1 MGNYN
6 VTGGIVQTAQR
17 IVIYGPEGIGKS
29 TFLSHFPG
37 VCYLDTEGS
46 TKRLNVNRLP
56 NPTSWVMLMDEIDWV
71 IQNRPCQTLAIDTA
85 DWAERLCTQ
94 HICSKFHKTGIED
107 FGYGKG
113 YTYVGEEFGRLLNK
127 LDEVIAAGIHVAIA
141 AHAQIRKFEQPDELG
156 AYDRWEF
163 KLSKQCAPLLKEWAD
178 AVLFANYKT
187 NVITTEGGKNK
198 AQGSRRVMY
207 TQHAASWDAKNRYGL
222 PEMTDFDYS
231 VIAPFIDGTAT
242 PAPQPTQVQPVTPPV
257 QPPVQTQP
265 ATLPNTPPLEE
276 AAPQVDVSGQIPACI
291 PKDLADLMRQ
301 NSVNVDML
309 QAAIVSKGWFPP
321 DTPLENYGRDFF
333 ASMVAQW
340 PKVYSTIVEMGDLP
354 F

>member
-6 VTGGIVQTAQR
+6 ITGGVVQTAQR

-46 TKRLNVNRLP
+46 TKRLDVNRLP

-71 IQNRPCQTLAIDTA
+71 IQSRPCQTLAIDTA

-127 LDEVIAAGIHVAIA
+127 LDEVIATGIHVALA

-187 NVITTEGGKNK
+187 NVITTDGGKNK

-222 PEMTDFDYS
+222 PEMTDFDYG
-231 VIAPFIDGTAT
+231 VIAPFIGGT
-242 PAPQPTQVQPVTPPV
+242 PAPAPAQPPQPSFTPPPVTQPSAQTPPPV
-257 QPPVQTQP
+257 
-265 ATLPNTPPLEE
+265 E
-276 AAPQVDVSGQIPACI
+276 APAPQVDVLGQIPACI

-301 NSVNVDML
+301 NAVTPDML
-309 QAAIVSKGWFPP
+309 QAAVASKGWFPP
-321 DTPLENYGRDFF
+321 GTPFENYGQEFY
-333 ASMVAQW
+333 ASLVAQW

>member
-1 MGNYN
+1 MGNYS

-46 TKRLNVNRLP
+46 TKRLDVNRLP

-127 LDEVIAAGIHVAIA
+127 LDEVIATGIHVALA

-187 NVITTEGGKNK
+187 NVITTDGGKNK

-222 PEMTDFDYS
+222 PEMTDFDYG
-231 VIAPFIDGTAT
+231 VIAPFIGGT
-242 PAPQPTQVQPVTPPV
+242 PAPAPAQPPQPSFTPPPVTQPSAPTPPPV
-257 QPPVQTQP
+257 
-265 ATLPNTPPLEE
+265 E
-276 AAPQVDVSGQIPACI
+276 APAPQVDVSGQIPTCI

-301 NSVNVDML
+301 NSVTPDML
-309 QAAIVSKGWFPP
+309 QAAVASKGWFPP
-321 DTPLENYGRDFF
+321 GTPFENYGQEFY
-333 ASMVAQW
+333 ASLVAQW

>member
-1 MGNYN
+1 MGNYS

-46 TKRLNVNRLP
+46 TKRLDVNRLP

-127 LDEVIAAGIHVAIA
+127 LDEVIATGIHVALA

-187 NVITTEGGKNK
+187 NVITTDGGKNK

-222 PEMTDFDYS
+222 PEMTDFDYG
-231 VIAPFIDGTAT
+231 VIAPFIGGT
-242 PAPQPTQVQPVTPPV
+242 PAPAPAQPPQPSFTPPPVTQPSAPTPPPV
-257 QPPVQTQP
+257 
-265 ATLPNTPPLEE
+265 E
-276 AAPQVDVSGQIPACI
+276 APAPQVDVSCQIPACI

-301 NSVNVDML
+301 NSVTPDML
-309 QAAIVSKGWFPP
+309 QAAVASKGWFPP
-321 DTPLENYGRDFF
+321 GTPFENYGQEFY
-333 ASMVAQW
+333 ASLVAQW

>member
-1 MGNYN
+1 MGNYS

-46 TKRLNVNRLP
+46 TKRLDVNRLP

-127 LDEVIAAGIHVAIA
+127 LDEVIGAGIHVAIA

-156 AYDRWEF
+156 AYDRWEL
-163 KLSKQCAPLLKEWAD
+163 KLSKQSAPLLKEWAD
-178 AVLFANYKT
+178 TLLFANYKT

-222 PEMTDFDYS
+222 PEMTDFDYG
-231 VIAPFIDGTAT
+231 VIAPFIDST
-242 PAPQPTQVQPVTPPV
+242 PAPAPAQPPQPSFTPPPVTQPSAPTPPPV
-257 QPPVQTQP
+257 
-265 ATLPNTPPLEE
+265 E
-276 AAPQVDVSGQIPACI
+276 APAPQVDISGQIPACI

-301 NSVNVDML
+301 NAVTPDML
-309 QAAIVSKGWFPP
+309 QAAVASKGWFPP
-321 DTPLENYGRDFF
+321 GTPFENYGQEFY
-333 ASMVAQW
+333 ASLVAQW

>member
-6 VTGGIVQTAQR
+6 VTSGVVHSPQR
-17 IVIYGPEGIGKS
+17 IVVYGPEGIGKS
-29 TFLSHFPG
+29 TFLSNFPG

-85 DWAERLCTQ
+85 DWAERFCAQ

-113 YTYVGEEFGRLLNK
+113 YTYVGEEFGRMLNK
-127 LDEVIAAGIHVAIA
+127 LDEVIGAGIHVAIA

-156 AYDRWEF
+156 AYDRWEL
-163 KLSKQCAPLLKEWAD
+163 KLSKQSAPLLKEWAD
-178 AVLFANYKT
+178 TLLFANYKT

-222 PEMTDFDYS
+222 PEMTDFDYG
-231 VIAPFIDGTAT
+231 VIAPFIDDT
-242 PAPQPTQVQPVTPPV
+242 PAPAPAQPPQPSFTPPPVTQPSAPTPPPV
-257 QPPVQTQP
+257 
-265 ATLPNTPPLEE
+265 E
-276 AAPQVDVSGQIPACI
+276 APAPQVDVSGQIPACI

-301 NSVNVDML
+301 NAVTPDML
-309 QAAIVSKGWFPP
+309 QAAVASKGWFPP
-321 DTPLENYGRDFF
+321 GTPFENYGQEFY
-333 ASMVAQW
+333 ASLVAQW

>member
-1 MGNYN
+1 MGNYS

-46 TKRLNVNRLP
+46 TKRLDVNRLP

-127 LDEVIAAGIHVAIA
+127 LDEVIGAGIHVAIA

-156 AYDRWEF
+156 AYDRWEL
-163 KLSKQCAPLLKEWAD
+163 KLSKQSAPLLKEWAD
-178 AVLFANYKT
+178 TLLFANYKT

-207 TQHAASWDAKNRYGL
+207 TQHAASWDAKNR
-222 PEMTDFDYS
+222 
-231 VIAPFIDGTAT
+231 
-242 PAPQPTQVQPVTPPV
+242 
-257 QPPVQTQP
+257 
-265 ATLPNTPPLEE
+265 
-276 AAPQVDVSGQIPACI
+276 
-291 PKDLADLMRQ
+291 
-301 NSVNVDML
+301 
-309 QAAIVSKGWFPP
+309 
-321 DTPLENYGRDFF
+321 
-333 ASMVAQW
+333 
-340 PKVYSTIVEMGDLP
+340 
-354 F
+354 